1 MNLLYG
7 LLHAWFG
14 SLCSEY
20 NSCFNRYQIAMSQ
33 RDSLTYDVVIVGAGP
48 AGLGCAIRLKQ
59 LAQEHGTDISVCVL
73 DKGAEVGAH
82 ILSGA
87 VMEPRAL
94 QELFP
99 DWAQRGAPLLT
110 PVRQDQFL
118 LLSERHAWSLPI
130 PPALHNHGNY
140 IVSLG
145 EVCQWLATQAE
156 ALGVEIYPGF
166 AATELLTRP
175 DSTIQGVIT
184 GDVGRQR
191 DGQPGSRFQPGME
204 LHARQTVLAEGCR
217 GSLTRQVMERFQLNQ
232 HSQPQTYG
240 LGLKEIWEVAS
251 PLHQPGKV
259 SHSIGWPL
267 DSGTYGGSWIYHLDE
282 RRVSV
287 GFVVGLDYEN
297 PYLNPFEEFQRFK
310 THPAIRPLFE
320 GGRRLA
326 YGARALSEGGWQS
339 IPRLSFPGGLLVG
352 DAAGFLNV
360 AKIKGSHTALKSGM
374 LAAEALLPHLTENS
388 TSECRTYE
396 PLLRQSWLGE
406 ELHAVRN
413 IRPGFQWGLWPGL
426 IHAGLDNWLWKGK
439 APWTLRHRGPDH
451 AQLRP
456 AQGSRVIQYDKP
468 DGKLTFDR
476 PSSVFL
482 TQTSH
487 AENQPVHLLLNDPEL
502 AISVNWA
509 DYDGPETRYCPAGVY
524 ELIRE
529 SGSTRPH
536 LQINAANCIH
546 CKTCDIKDPRQ
557 NIRWVPPEGG
567 SGPQYPKL

>member
-1 MNLLYG
+1 
-7 LLHAWFG
+7 
-14 SLCSEY
+14 
-20 NSCFNRYQIAMSQ
+20 MSQ

-48 AGLGCAIRLKQ
+48 SGLGCAIRLKQ
-59 LAQEHGTDISVCVL
+59 LALAQGTEISVCVL

-110 PVRQDQFL
+110 PVRHDQFL
-118 LLSERHAWSLPI
+118 LLTERRSWSLPI
-130 PPALHNHGNY
+130 PPSLHNQGNY

-156 ALGVEIYPGF
+156 TLGVEIYPGF
-166 AATELLTRP
+166 AATELISTP
-175 DSTIQGVIT
+175 DGVIQGVIT
-184 GDVGRQR
+184 GDAGRQH
-191 DGQPGSRFQPGME
+191 DGSPGPRFQPGME
-204 LHARQTVLAEGCR
+204 LRARQTVLAEGCR
-217 GSLTRQVMERFQLNQ
+217 GSLTRQIVERFRLDQQ
-232 HSQPQTYG
+232 SQPQTYG
-240 LGLKEIWEVAS
+240 LGLKEIWEVTS
-251 PLHQPGKV
+251 PLHQPGTV
-259 SHSIGWPL
+259 THSIGWPL
-267 DSGTYGGSWIYHLDE
+267 DSSTYGGSWIYHLDE
-282 RRVSV
+282 RRISV
-287 GFVVGLDYEN
+287 GFVVGLDYSN
-297 PYLNPFEEFQRFK
+297 PYLSPFEEFQRFK

-320 GGRRLA
+320 GGRRVA

-374 LAAEALLPHLTENS
+374 LAAEALLPYLS
-388 TSECRTYE
+388 TDTASECRTYE
-396 PLLRQSWLGE
+396 PQLRQSWIGE

-413 IRPGFQWGLWPGL
+413 IRPGFQWGLWAGL
-426 IHAGLDNWLWKGK
+426 VHAGLDSWLWKGK
-439 APWTLRHRGPDH
+439 APWTLRHHGPDH
-451 AQLRP
+451 SQLQP
-456 AQGSRVIQYDKP
+456 ARNARVIRYEKP

-476 PSSVFL
+476 ASSVFL

-487 AENQPVHLLLNDPEL
+487 AENQPDHLLLNEPEL
-502 AISVNWA
+502 AINVNWA
-509 DYDGPETRYCPAGVY
+509 DYDSPETRYCPAGVY

-529 SGSTRPH
+529 AGGTRPR

-567 SGPQYPKL
+567 SGPLYPKL